1 MASNCL
7 LCVLL
12 SFLLG
17 IDIVTKAINIS
28 AHNTALATHSN
39 FSSQHSSAVD
49 NTILKSN
56 DGEREESED
65 YYYDDLQESF
75 SLPPSLENTSIEL
88 TTTAQH
94 ISSGLE
100 NTSFHLEPD
109 SFQNESTT
117 DYPMQQSD
125 QGWIIIFLLS
135 QTTDLFFG
143 GYNFSKSILS
153 SSTQILERAFF
164 AFIII
169 KLETFNFNGYIAPL
183 HYFSFHDC

>member
-1 MASNCL
+1 MAPNCL

-28 AHNTALATHSN
+28 GHNTALATHSN

-49 NTILKSN
+49 NTIRLKNN
-56 DGEREESED
+56 DGDGDKSED

-75 SLPPSLENTSIEL
+75 SLPPSLENTSIES

-94 ISSGLE
+94 ISSGPE

-109 SFQNESTT
+109 SFQNESTA
-117 DYPMQQSD
+117 DYLIQLSD
-125 QGWIIIFLLS
+125 QGWIIILS
-135 QTTDLFFG
+135 
-143 GYNFSKSILS
+143 
-153 SSTQILERAFF
+153 
-164 AFIII
+164 
-169 KLETFNFNGYIAPL
+169 
-183 HYFSFHDC
+183 